1 MIVVVAIY
9 ELPLFLNLFFHSL
22 PPPPAPASPS
32 PPVDFEYSI
41 QVRKLNSQSVIGDTQ
56 VVLPT
61 SRTNWEI
68 FRQQVIKALELA
80 SSPMDQSVPAKNH

>member
-22 PPPPAPASPS
+22 PPPAPASPS

-80 SSPMDQSVPAKNH
+80 SSPMDQFVPAKNH